1 MLAAMIAVVTGGSR
15 GIGYAV
21 AEQFVRRDCQVVLV
35 ARDRARGEQAASALG
50 SASLVVADLATL
62 AGIREAA
69 DEILQLCP
77 KIDVFVHNAGI
88 WPVKRVLTPDGL
100 EQAFAINHLAP
111 FLLNHR
117 LEQRFRDS
125 GSRIVQVSAGLYIKG
140 RFDPDRTPTGEDFH
154 RMRTYCTTKL
164 ANLLTIPMFAERWRG
179 AGVTIDAVHP
189 GVIKTDL
196 GDPGGV
202 LGAVMKFVKRSWAP
216 PSSGALP
223 VVRLAFE
230 SGTGRYFDQNALAD
244 GPNDPAMAS
253 RVWGQA
259 MTYVS

>member
-1 MLAAMIAVVTGGSR
+1 MMAVVTGGGR

-21 AEQFVRRDCQVVLV
+21 AEEFVRRDCQVVVV
-35 ARDRARGEQAASALG
+35 ARDRARGERAVSALG

-62 AGIREAA
+62 AGVRAA
-69 DEILQLCP
+69 AAEILRQCP

-88 WPVKRVLTPDGL
+88 WPMRRVLTPDGF
-100 EQAFAINHLAP
+100 EQAFAVNHLAP
-111 FLLNHR
+111 FLLNLE

-125 GSRIVQVSAGLYIKG
+125 GSRIVQVSAGLHVKG
-140 RFDPDRTPTGEDFH
+140 RFDADRTPTGEDFH
-154 RMRTYCTTKL
+154 RIRTYCTTKL
-164 ANLLTIPMFAERWRG
+164 ANLLTVPMFADRWCS

-202 LGAVMKFVKRSWAP
+202 FGAVMKFVKRSWAP

-230 SGTGRYFDQNALAD
+230 SGTGRYFDQNALAS
-244 GPNDPAMAS
+244 GPSDAAMSARVWDQAMA
-253 RVWGQA
+253 
-259 MTYVS
+259 YVS

>member
-1 MLAAMIAVVTGGSR
+1 MIAVVTGGSR

-21 AEQFVRRDCQVVLV
+21 AEQFVRRDWRVVVV
-35 ARDRARGEQAASALG
+35 ARDRARGAQAVAALG

-62 AGIREAA
+62 AGIRAAA
-69 DEILQLCP
+69 DEILRLCP

-88 WPVKRVLTPDGL
+88 WPTKRVLTTDGL
-100 EQAFAINHLAP
+100 EQAFAVNHLAP

-117 LEQRFRDS
+117 LEQRFRAGS
-125 GSRIVQVSAGLYIKG
+125 SRIVQVSAGLYIKG

-164 ANLLTIPMFAERWRG
+164 ANLLTVPMFAERWRG

-202 LGAVMKFVKRSWAP
+202 LGAVVKFVKRSWAP
-216 PSSGALP
+216 PESGALP

-230 SGTGRYFDQNALAD
+230 SGTGRYFDQNALASGSD
-244 GPNDPAMAS
+244 DPAMAG
-253 RVWGQA
+253 RVWDQA
-259 MTYVS
+259 MAYVA